1 MPFIWNDKRA
11 EYADASGEF
20 DRNEFVVVRKLFIQ
34 FKDDAKM
41 RRIHTIFV
49 VLYRAIVTVC
59 SLRTSPK
66 VGYNR
71 NFKTTAKLNTLRYSL
86 KRTAPHGHILRFS
99 TTNMPMPL
107 SPIYQHPVNHLKSK
121 KYCRQIVGASQR
133 HQAQQKRITKARC
146 PRLKR

>member
-11 EYADASGEF
+11 DYAEPLGEF

-34 FKDDAKM
+34 FQDDAKV
-41 RRIHTIFV
+41 RQNHIIFV
-49 VLYRAIVTVC
+49 VLHRAIVTVC

-71 NFKTTAKLNTLRYSL
+71 NFKTTAKSNTLSYSV

-99 TTNMPMPL
+99 TTNMRMPL
-107 SPIYQHPVNHLKSK
+107 SAIYQHPTNHWKSK
-121 KYCRQIVGASQR
+121 KYCRQIVGVSQC
-133 HQAQQKRITKARC
+133 HQAQQKGITIARC